1 MEILKG
7 EIVNTVL
14 SVSSEIYDLRADFL
28 SLKDRTDIL
37 IDYNLARM
45 NIDRR
50 LKFVSIA
57 KTAEEKREIK
67 KKCKR
72 REQIARRREIRKRSG
87 KV

>member
-1 MEILKG
+1 MVERIQSL
-7 EIVNTVL
+7 ENRA
-14 SVSSEIYDLRADFL
+14 SSEIYDLRADVL

-72 REQIARRREIRKRSG
+72 REQIAKRHEIRRIAKA
-87 KV
+87 